1 MATME
6 PMTIRLISAVEK
18 DGIVRA
24 KLRAT
29 VPGLGTRV
37 WLEVRFRPPP
47 RTGRAQWMEEAYD
60 RALRVLDPA

>member
-1 MATME
+1 MAPME

-18 DGIVRA
+18 DGIVHA
-24 KLRAT
+24 KLRAS

-37 WLEVRFRPPP
+37 WLEVRFRPAPC
-47 RTGRAQWMEEAYD
+47 TGRAQWMEEAYD